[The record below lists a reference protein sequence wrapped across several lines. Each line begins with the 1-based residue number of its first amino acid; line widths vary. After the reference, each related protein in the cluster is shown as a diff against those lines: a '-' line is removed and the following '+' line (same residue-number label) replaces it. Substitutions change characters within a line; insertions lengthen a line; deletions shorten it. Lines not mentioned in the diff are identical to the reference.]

1 MYNYSQERS
10 KWGVCYENE
19 RFNNTGNNN
28 TSKDENNSDTD
39 DKKEDTT
46 NKTPLLKSVSLRGIT
61 TSSTYFDIVQT
72 FGTVSIKWRST
83 SIVMGN
89 HKLEWQ
95 FDEFMDQEKM
105 IDKINHDIEVYMTN
119 VLQKYTWLWGCFLQ
133 SLAVQKN

>member
-1 MYNYSQERS
+1 M
-10 KWGVCYENE
+10 WWVIIIGVIL
-19 RFNNTGNNN
+19 FIIIKFASDNNKQANAVAKQGGMRNKYRTLVDFALSGHQHSHIVREDG
-28 TSKDENNSDTD
+28 TS
-39 DKKEDTT
+39 
-46 NKTPLLKSVSLRGIT
+46 IT
-61 TSSTYFDIVQT
+61 VGCGSAGGSTYFDIVQT

-119 VLQKYTWLWGCFLQ
+119 VLQKYT
-133 SLAVQKN
+133 

>member
-1 MYNYSQERS
+1 M
-10 KWGVCYENE
+10 WWIIIIGVIL
-19 RFNNTGNNN
+19 FVIIKFASDNNKQANAVAKQGGMRNKYRTLVDFALAGHQHSHIVREDG
-28 TSKDENNSDTD
+28 TS
-39 DKKEDTT
+39 
-46 NKTPLLKSVSLRGIT
+46 IT
-61 TSSTYFDIVQT
+61 VGCGSPGGSTYFDIVQT

-119 VLQKYTWLWGCFLQ
+119 VLQKYT
-133 SLAVQKN
+133 